1 MRVERRDT
9 QFRVI
14 AQAFSPV
21 WLEDPPSHRK
31 ALVVLLRSLQDE
43 SGTGLFPYEQLAV
56 LVGSSNRQA
65 AHGHVQGVEESGGD
79 LRGFLERKRKASPLR
94 LSRTVDGEVVVV
106 GVEWEADLWVGME
119 ALAQGVNV
127 RLGWEDLTASNMVTA
142 LDQMPGRKVRRMF
155 LRVVVRGEAHYKE
168 AYGLDRLLGWV
179 VCGSFGKEGWGVT
192 EEGLGALEQAT
203 EPIGEEVALGDAEE
217 QFKEQ

>member
-65 AHGHVQGVEESGGD
+65 AHEHVQGVEESGGGSE
-79 LRGFLERKRKASPLR
+79 GFF
-94 LSRTVDGEVVVV
+94 
-106 GVEWEADLWVGME
+106 GVEAEGFAVEAQPNG
-119 ALAQGVNV
+119 
-127 RLGWEDLTASNMVTA
+127 
-142 LDQMPGRKVRRMF
+142 
-155 LRVVVRGEAHYKE
+155 
-168 AYGLDRLLGWV
+168 
-179 VCGSFGKEGWGVT
+179 GWGSGGGGGSGV
-192 EEGLGALEQAT
+192 GSGFVGRDGGISSA
-203 EPIGEEVALGDAEE
+203 G
-217 QFKEQ
+217 KC